1 MSNTI
6 RKGLGRRVAMVGA
19 LIAAILAF
27 GASSAF
33 ATINLAPEGPYSS
46 TKSTSVKASGTAPA
60 GAELVAVA
68 VCNASFSPGTHCD
81 FNSVS
86 GGGAL
91 ESVAAYEKGLKISV
105 RRGVNSTTAWTSF
118 DFTSGEPKATTPPTL
133 CTSESA
139 PGLTNEAPCKV
150 EASFYKEVGGIPV
163 PVGGDERAITFT
175 P

>member
-19 LIAAILAF
+19 LVAAVLAF

-33 ATINLAPEGPYSS
+33 ATVTLTPEGPYSS
-46 TKSTSVKASGTAPA
+46 TKSTSVKATGTVPA

-68 VCNASFSPGTHCD
+68 VCNESFSPGTHCD
-81 FNSVS
+81 INSVS

-91 ESVAAYEKGLKISV
+91 EPVSAYEKGLKISV
-105 RRGVNSTTAWTSF
+105 RRGVNTTTAWTSW
-118 DFTSGEPKATTPPTL
+118 DFTSGEPKETTPATL
-133 CTSESA
+133 CLSKSA
-139 PGLTNEAPCKV
+139 PGLTGEAPCTV
-150 EASFYKEVGGIPV
+150 EVSFYSEPLGFPMQI
-163 PVGGDERAITFT
+163 GGDEEPILFT